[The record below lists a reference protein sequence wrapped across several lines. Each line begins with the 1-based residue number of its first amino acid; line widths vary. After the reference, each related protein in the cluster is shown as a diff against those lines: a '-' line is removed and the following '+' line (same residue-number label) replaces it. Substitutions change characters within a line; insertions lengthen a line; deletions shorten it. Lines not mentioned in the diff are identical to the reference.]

1 LRPGAHPS
9 LRSYDCHSQITKE
22 AEATIAKGRAEA
34 AACINRTDSR
44 LLIIIGPCS
53 IHSPSEA
60 LEYARRLKALSD
72 TLPGLVVVMRAYLCV
87 LGLLSRC
94 LAVANLA
101 ASHPPCYRTARFVA
115 LQSALGAGSL
125 RAGEVADSPPTL
137 RPSAHTVEAPHDRR
151 LEGSHQVRFDLASAH
166 TQSSELTRFAF
177 ILAT

>member
-1 LRPGAHPS
+1 MATAAASLDDQRIAGYDPLVPPQLLKHEIAVRLQPVLWLLRLERALHAAKQPPDLRSRPLRPGAYPS

-87 LGLLSRC
+87 LRPLPARRC
-94 LAVANLA
+94 FAVADRPR
-101 ASHPPCYRTARFVA
+101 AS
-115 LQSALGAGSL
+115 
-125 RAGEVADSPPTL
+125 SPVT
-137 RPSAHTVEAPHDRR
+137 E
-151 LEGSHQVRFDLASAH
+151 
-166 TQSSELTRFAF
+166 
-177 ILAT
+177 